1 MLGKLGWRLFQNV
14 MLQWLRSSCKVK
26 QTLHKHNIF
35 QHNHSPTGGVGAIKA
50 ASIYHPHQTQSCSQ
64 LSLDNLRGNQQE
76 QWQQHNN
83 TFNHLNYK
91 MSSLL
96 SGDTLPLICK
106 ITGERRRSN
115 INLLICVI
123 MFSGNGDGYFSEFA
137 NVKLCETPGWRIYAN
152 MRTSSR

>member
-1 MLGKLGWRLFQNV
+1 
-14 MLQWLRSSCKVK
+14 
-26 QTLHKHNIF
+26 
-35 QHNHSPTGGVGAIKA
+35 
-50 ASIYHPHQTQSCSQ
+50 
-64 LSLDNLRGNQQE
+64 
-76 QWQQHNN
+76 
-83 TFNHLNYK
+83 

-137 NVKLCETPGWRIYAN
+137 NVKLCETPG
-152 MRTSSR
+152 